1 MYDAAMRYVLA
12 ATVVF
17 FLLGLLTGFLPVEV
31 LIVLSV
37 FALLAGSALV
47 GARSR
52 NRVRSLQ
59 QAVFIT
65 DTLIG
70 FRGTIPD
77 DDPNGNKGG

>member
-1 MYDAAMRYVLA
+1 MRYVLA
-12 ATVVF
+12 VTGAF

-31 LIVLSV
+31 LIMLSV
-37 FALLAGSALV
+37 FALLGGSALV

-70 FRGTIPD
+70 FRGTAPD
-77 DDPNGNKGG
+77 EDPDSNVGG

>member
-1 MYDAAMRYVLA
+1 MRYVLA
-12 ATVVF
+12 VTGAF

-31 LIVLSV
+31 LIVFSV
-37 FALLAGSALV
+37 FALLAGSAVV

-59 QAVFIT
+59 QAVYIT

-70 FRGTIPD
+70 FRSSTPD
-77 DDPNGNKGG
+77 EDPNTNAGG

>member
-1 MYDAAMRYVLA
+1 MRYVVA
-12 ATVVF
+12 ASGVF

-37 FALLAGSALV
+37 FALLAGSAVV

-52 NRVRSLQ
+52 NRVKSLQ
-59 QAVFIT
+59 QAVFIS

-70 FRGTIPD
+70 YRRTMRD
-77 DDPNGNKGG
+77 EDPNLKGWG